1 MAPGGSQGIHSMS
14 VRTIEPND
22 LRVLLCFAFDHR
34 AKPSEIAAFKSSL
47 IKSETVLHS
56 VEVSGTFDFIC
67 EERLPSLRAY
77 HRRYSELAPDV
88 ARLAERFE
96 ACFVC
101 KRFVRSERSHVE
113 AFWVSCHDGKRR
125 IAVEQIDAIHADGDY
140 VRLRCG
146 SESLL
151 HDSTMKAMIAALDGD
166 DFVRLHRS
174 IIVRLDKSTGSS
186 TTTTAGLF
194 AWKTG
199 PRSGSRNRESYRSC
213 ARYEQTRRLKKALRR
228 SMTKLDDESNTLNE
242 NSLMQI
248 NNTEKEPLLARKNSA
263 SRKVVENV

>member
-1 MAPGGSQGIHSMS
+1 MS

-34 AKPSEIAAFKSSL
+34 ADPGKIAEFKTSL

-56 VEVSGTFDFIC
+56 VELSGTFDFIC

-77 HRRYSELAPDV
+77 HRRYAELAPHV
-88 ARLAERFE
+88 ALLAERFE

-101 KRFVRSERSHVE
+101 KRFVRSERDQVE

-125 IAVEQIDAIHADGDY
+125 VAVDQIDAIHAEGDY

-146 SESLL
+146 PESFL
-151 HDSTMKAMIAALDGD
+151 HDSTMNAMIAALDGE

-174 IIVRLDKSTGSS
+174 IIVRLDKIDRLIHHDNGWTVRLENG
-186 TTTTAGLF
+186 TQERIA
-194 AWKTG
+194 K
-199 PRSGSRNRESYRSC
+199 SRVMSVLRAIRESSPTDQGHSSMNDDDGRKLQHSDRELVDANQQYEERSP
-213 ARYEQTRRLKKALRR
+213 AGWKKPPVGR
-228 SMTKLDDESNTLNE
+228 
-242 NSLMQI
+242 
-248 NNTEKEPLLARKNSA
+248 
-263 SRKVVENV
+263 

>member
-1 MAPGGSQGIHSMS
+1 MS

-34 AKPSEIAAFKSSL
+34 ADPGKIAEFKTSL

-77 HRRYSELAPDV
+77 HRRHAELAPDV
-88 ARLAERFE
+88 ALLAERFE

-101 KRFVRSERSHVE
+101 KRFVRSERDHVE

-125 IAVEQIDAIHADGDY
+125 VAVDQIDAIHAEGDY

-146 SESLL
+146 PESFL
-151 HDSTMKAMIAALDGD
+151 HDSTMNAMIATLDAD

-174 IIVRLDKSTGSS
+174 IIVRLDKIDRLIHQDNGWTVRLENG
-186 TTTTAGLF
+186 AEERI
-194 AWKTG
+194 AK
-199 PRSGSRNRESYRSC
+199 SRAVSV
-213 ARYEQTRRLKKALRR
+213 LRA
-228 SMTKLDDESNTLNE
+228 
-242 NSLMQI
+242 I
-248 NNTEKEPLLARKNSA
+248 RKNS
-263 SRKVVENV
+263 STEEGPSSMDDHGGRKPQHFEREIVDANQQYEEVDPAG

>member
-174 IIVRLDKSTGSS
+174 IIVRLDKIDRLFHYDNGWTVRLENGTEERIAKSRVVSVLRAIRANSS
-186 TTTTAGLF
+186 TEE
-194 AWKTG
+194 G
-199 PRSGSRNRESYRSC
+199 PSSI
-213 ARYEQTRRLKKALRR
+213 
-228 SMTKLDDESNTLNE
+228 DDEAGRRVQHLEREFVDANQQYGE
-242 NSLMQI
+242 RA
-248 NNTEKEPLLARKNSA
+248 PAG
-263 SRKVVENV
+263 

>member
-1 MAPGGSQGIHSMS
+1 MS

-22 LRVLLCFAFDHR
+22 LRVLLCFSFDHR
-34 AKPSEIAAFKSSL
+34 VEPSEIAEFKSAL
-47 IKSETVLHS
+47 IQSETVLHS

-77 HRRYSELAPDV
+77 HRRYAELAPHL

-101 KRFVRSERSHVE
+101 KRFVRSERDHVE

-125 IAVEQIDAIHADGDY
+125 IGVEQIDAIHAEGDY

-146 SESLL
+146 SESYL
-151 HDSTMKAMIAALDGD
+151 HDSTMKAMIAELDGD

-174 IIVRLDKSTGSS
+174 IIVRLDKIDRLIHHENGWTVRLENG
-186 TTTTAGLF
+186 TQERIA
-194 AWKTG
+194 K
-199 PRSGSRNRESYRSC
+199 SRVMSV
-213 ARYEQTRRLKKALRR
+213 LRAIR
-228 SMTKLDDESNTLNE
+228 E
-242 NSLMQI
+242 NSSAVEDHSSI
-248 NNTEKEPLLARKNSA
+248 DDGDGRKLQHVQREIVDA
-263 SRKVVENV
+263 SQQYRERVPAG